1 MEQCSNRPR
10 CQSLGKCVF
19 LFILT
24 VLCRTPFASRIMTHD
39 FIASLLR
46 VAESTAVEAG
56 EMLKEGFGTTFRIDN
71 KEGRHNLVT
80 EYDHKA
86 ETLIITRIQTQFPDH
101 IFLAEESGVTGDTS
115 GVVRWIIDPLDGTVN
130 FAHSIPIFCV
140 SIGAELNGE
149 LLCGVIY
156 APMTGELFTA
166 GKGTGA
172 FLNGHRLQ
180 VSATE
185 KLDDAI
191 LVTGFPYNAWENPNN
206 CIDHF
211 SRFVRMGLPVRRL
224 GSAAIDLAYLA
235 AGRFDG
241 YWEVSLNS
249 WDVAAGKL
257 MLAEAGGTMT
267 QYDGTPHNIH
277 KGTMLATNG
286 RIHQEMSAVLMLSA

>member
-1 MEQCSNRPR
+1 MPH
-10 CQSLGKCVF
+10 
-19 LFILT
+19 
-24 VLCRTPFASRIMTHD
+24 THPS
-39 FIASLLR
+39 ALLA
-46 VAESTAVEAG
+46 VAQKAALEAG
-56 EMLKEGFGTTFRIDN
+56 EMLKDGFGTTFRIDN

-86 ETLIITRIQTQFPDH
+86 EKHIINCIKAQFPDH
-101 IFLAEESGVTGDTS
+101 IFLAEESGATGTPAET
-115 GVVRWIIDPLDGTVN
+115 VRWIIDPLDGTVN

-140 SIGAELNGE
+140 SIAAERAGE

-156 APMTGELFTA
+156 APMTDELFIGT
-166 GKGTGA
+166 KGGGA
-172 FLNGHRLQ
+172 FLNGQSLS
-180 VSATE
+180 VSSTD

-211 SRFVRMGLPVRRL
+211 SSFVRMGLPVRRL

-257 MLAEAGGTMT
+257 LLQEAGGMMT
-267 QYDGTPHNIH
+267 QYDGAPHNLH
-277 KGTMLATNG
+277 TGTMLATNG
-286 RIHQEMSAVLMLSA
+286 RIHKEMSDVLSGKS

>member
-1 MEQCSNRPR
+1 MPN
-10 CQSLGKCVF
+10 
-19 LFILT
+19 
-24 VLCRTPFASRIMTHD
+24 TPSTDLLA
-39 FIASLLR
+39 IAQKAAL
-46 VAESTAVEAG
+46 EAG
-56 EMLKEGFGTTFRIDN
+56 DMLKDGFGTTFRIDN

-86 ETLIITRIQTQFPDH
+86 ENHIISLIKAEFPHH
-101 IFLAEESGVTGDTS
+101 IFLAEESGATGATAET
-115 GVVRWIIDPLDGTVN
+115 VRWIIDPLDGTVN

-140 SIGAELNGE
+140 SIGAERAGE

-156 APMTGELFTA
+156 APMTGELFT
-166 GKGTGA
+166 GVQGGGA
-172 FLNGHRLQ
+172 FLNGQQIH
-180 VSATE
+180 VSETD
-185 KLDDAI
+185 KLDNAI

-257 MLAEAGGTMT
+257 LLQEAGGMMT
-267 QYDGTPHNIH
+267 QYNGTPHNLH

-286 RIHQEMSAVLMLSA
+286 RIHKEMSEVLTDKSL